1 MSAATRYGLLLHNPT
16 GGLEGE
22 VFDWST
28 LTLTRRIGQI
38 GQLTMTL
45 PGTTYPLAYWQ
56 RDMQLAVMRSVE
68 GTAPYLE
75 GQTRWFLRR
84 WQNAK
89 TKNSDLTTLTFL
101 DANCLLARRF
111 VLYPANS
118 SQAQKT
124 DQLDDMAKA
133 IVREN
138 YGSLATDT
146 SRDISTWLSV
156 EADMSLLPSDTL
168 AFSWRNVMRVIQDLA
183 AASLGGGTYGAFDVI
198 WDDGIGY
205 QFRGY
210 KDQRGAD
217 RRALVEISEDA
228 GNLIDPKITFD
239 YFNEVT
245 HVTAL
250 GNGEETAR
258 ETATAIDA
266 DRAAASPYNR
276 HELVVDCRNLQPGDS
291 TGLQAEADRALAAG
305 RGKITL
311 SGRIADV
318 PGSRYGYDY
327 WFGDYVMVKQAG
339 YTLACRVDQVTL
351 TINRQGTE
359 LIDVAYSGEVS

>member
-16 GGLEGE
+16 GGMEGE

-28 LTLTRRIGQI
+28 ITLTRRIGQI

-45 PGTTYPLAYWQ
+45 PGTTYPLGYWQ

-68 GTAPYLE
+68 GYAPYLE
-75 GQTRWFLRR
+75 GQTKWFLRK

-89 TKNSDLTTLTFL
+89 TKSSDLTTLTFL
-101 DANCLLARRF
+101 DANCLLARRC
-111 VLYPANS
+111 VLYAANS

-133 IVREN
+133 IIREN

-146 SRDISTWLSV
+146 ARDISAWLSV
-156 EADMSLLPSDTL
+156 EADMTLLPSDTL
-168 AFSWRNVMRVIQDLA
+168 AFSWRNVLRVLQDIA
-183 AASLGGGTYGAFDVI
+183 AASLGGGTYGVFDVV
-198 WDDGIGY
+198 WDDGVGF
-205 QFRGY
+205 QFRSY

-239 YFNEVT
+239 YQNEVT
-245 HVTAL
+245 HVTTL
-250 GNGEETAR
+250 GRGEESAR
-258 ETATAIDA
+258 ETATASDA
-266 DRAAASPYNR
+266 DREAASPYNR
-276 HELVVDCRNLQPGDS
+276 HELVVDCRNLQSGDA

-311 SGRIADV
+311 SGGIADV
-318 PGSRYGYDY
+318 AGSRYGVDDGL
-327 WFGDYVMVKQAG
+327 GDYVMVKQAV
-339 YTLACRVDQVTL
+339 YTRACRVDQVTL
-351 TINRQGTE
+351 TINKNGTE